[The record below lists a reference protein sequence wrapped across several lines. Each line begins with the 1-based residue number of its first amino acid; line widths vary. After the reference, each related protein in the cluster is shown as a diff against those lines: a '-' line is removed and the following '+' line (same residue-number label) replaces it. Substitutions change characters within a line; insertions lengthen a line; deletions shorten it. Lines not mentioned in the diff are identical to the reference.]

1 MKEAKTIQPGATTSL
16 PVEVREGERPSAVI
30 SRGVAMP
37 AHQVRDAIKQ
47 AVARGQLTEE
57 DGEEIFWLYSYAQEY
72 HLKEADLAAKM
83 GAYDKNTL
91 YQVFRGSYGVYK
103 DGKAASWAGIV
114 KAIRLFKSVELE
126 EMKKKNIGIIDTEVK
141 QTVFRACQA
150 ALNDGMPAFIY
161 GASQI
166 GKTTALMEFQRLN
179 NHGRTVY
186 LRMGSGWTRPRLVR
200 ELALKFGNGVK
211 ATKCW
216 ALEDAIFGSLTRYNL
231 LIIDEFHLALETSSE
246 ASAKAIME
254 FIREVYDRTGCG
266 LVLSG
271 TKVGIEGIEAGKN
284 RLLFDQLRR
293 RGVVKVVLPD
303 APPVRDINQ
312 IARTFELPLPTGDD
326 LKRVKALIAAR
337 GLGVFLKYL
346 QKAYAVTKKQKEE
359 LSWGAFAKVA
369 NGYLALANMKTETY

>member
-1 MKEAKTIQPGATTSL
+1 MNEETKTREREQLPTVEAVPG
-16 PVEVREGERPSAVI
+16 EKHSAVI
-30 SRGVAMP
+30 VRGIAMP
-37 AHQVRDAIKQ
+37 AHQVRAAIAQ
-47 AVARGQLTEE
+47 AVARGQLSEE
-57 DGEEIFWLYSYAQEY
+57 DGEEVFWLYSYAQEY

-91 YQVFRGSYGVYK
+91 YQVFRGMYGVYR
-103 DGKAASWAGIV
+103 DGKASSWAGVV
-114 KAIRLFKSVELE
+114 KAIKAFKAVELE

-254 FIREVYDRTGCG
+254 FIREIYDRTGCG

-284 RLLFDQLRR
+284 KLLFDQLRR

-312 IARTFELPLPTGDD
+312 IARTFELPLPTGED
-326 LKRVKALIAAR
+326 LKRVKALIQAR

-346 QKAYAVTKKQKEE
+346 QKAYAVTRKTKSP
-359 LSWGAFAKVA
+359 LTWDAFAKVA
-369 NGYLALANMKTETY
+369 NGYLALANMRTEAY

>member
-1 MKEAKTIQPGATTSL
+1 MNEKPAESEKH
-16 PVEVREGERPSAVI
+16 AVANT
-30 SRGVAMP
+30 RGILMP
-37 AHQVRDAIKQ
+37 AHQVREAIKQ

-72 HLKEADLAAKM
+72 HLKEGDLAAKM
-83 GAYDKNTL
+83 GVYDKNTL

-103 DGKAASWAGIV
+103 DGKASSWSGVV
-114 KAIRLFKSVELE
+114 KAIRAFKAVELE

-179 NHGRTVY
+179 NHGKTIY

-211 ATKCW
+211 AKRSW
-216 ALEDAIFGSLTRYNL
+216 MLEDAIFGSLTRYNL
-231 LIIDEFHLALETSSE
+231 LIIDEFHLALETSTD
-246 ASAKAIME
+246 ASAKAMME
-254 FIREVYDRTGCG
+254 FVREVYDRTGCG
-266 LVLSG
+266 LVMSS
-271 TKVGIEGIEAGKN
+271 TKVGLAGLESGKN
-284 RLLFDQLRR
+284 QLLFDQLRR

-303 APPVRDINQ
+303 VPPVRDINT
-312 IARTFELPLPTGDD
+312 IARSFDLPLPAGE
-326 LKRVKALIAAR
+326 LLAGIKQLVKTR
-337 GLGVFLKYL
+337 GLGVFIKYL
-346 QKAYAVTKKQKEE
+346 QKSYAVCRKAKSE
-359 LSWGAFAKVA
+359 LSWDAYRKVV
-369 NGYLALANMKTETY
+369 NGYLALGAMKSEY

>member
-1 MKEAKTIQPGATTSL
+1 
-16 PVEVREGERPSAVI
+16 
-30 SRGVAMP
+30 
-37 AHQVRDAIKQ
+37 
-47 AVARGQLTEE
+47 
-57 DGEEIFWLYSYAQEY
+57 
-72 HLKEADLAAKM
+72 
-83 GAYDKNTL
+83 
-91 YQVFRGSYGVYK
+91 
-103 DGKAASWAGIV
+103 
-114 KAIRLFKSVELE
+114 
-126 EMKKKNIGIIDTEVK
+126 
-141 QTVFRACQA
+141 
-150 ALNDGMPAFIY
+150 
-161 GASQI
+161 
-166 GKTTALMEFQRLN
+166 MEFQRLN

-254 FIREVYDRTGCG
+254 FIREIYDRTGCG

-284 RLLFDQLRR
+284 KLLFDQLRR

-303 APPVRDINQ
+303 APPLRDINQ

-346 QKAYAVTKKQKEE
+346 QKAFAVTKKQKEE

-369 NGYLALANMKTETY
+369 NGYLALANMKTEAY

>member
-1 MKEAKTIQPGATTSL
+1 MNETTTIQPEL
-16 PVEVREGERPSAVI
+16 PVVEAAPGEKHSAVI
-30 SRGVAMP
+30 ARGISMP
-37 AHQVRDAIKQ
+37 PHQVREAIKQ
-47 AVARGQLTEE
+47 AVSRGQLSEE

-72 HLKEADLAAKM
+72 HLKESDLAAKM

-103 DGKAASWAGIV
+103 DGRSSSWNGIV
-114 KAIRLFKSVELE
+114 KSIRAFKAVELE
-126 EMKKKNIGIIDTEVK
+126 EMKKKNIGVIDTEVK
-141 QTVFRACQA
+141 ETVFDCCDA
-150 ALNDGMPAFIY
+150 ALSDGWPVFIY
-161 GASQI
+161 GNSQI
-166 GKTTALMEFQRLN
+166 GKTTALVEYKRLH
-179 NHGRTVY
+179 NHGRTWY
-186 LRMGSGWTRPRLVR
+186 IRLDSGWTRTRFVR
-200 ELALKFGNGVK
+200 ELAQMLGNGVK

>member
-1 MKEAKTIQPGATTSL
+1 MKEETT
-16 PVEVREGERPSAVI
+16 PDKHAVANT
-30 SRGVAMP
+30 RGILMP
-37 AHQVRDAIKQ
+37 AHQVRVAIGQ
-47 AVARGQLTEE
+47 AVARGQLSEE
-57 DGEEIFWLYSYAQEY
+57 DGEEIYWLYSYAQEY
-72 HLKEADLAAKM
+72 HLREGDLAAKM
-83 GAYDKNTL
+83 GMYDKNTL

-103 DGKAASWAGIV
+103 DGTVSSWAGVV
-114 KAIRLFKSVELE
+114 KAIKAFKAVELE
-126 EMKKKNIGIIDTEVK
+126 EMKKKNSGIIDTEVK

-200 ELALKFGNGVK
+200 ELALRFGNGVK

-231 LIIDEFHLALETSSE
+231 LISDEFHLALETSSE

-271 TKVGIEGIEAGKN
+271 TKVGIVGIEAGKN
-284 RLLFDQLRR
+284 KLLFDQLRR
-293 RGVVKVVLPD
+293 RGLVKLVLPD
-303 APPVRDINQ
+303 VPRKTDVNRFAREFSLPAP
-312 IARTFELPLPTGDD
+312 AGELFDGVKTI
-326 LKRVKALIAAR
+326 LKRY
-337 GLGVFLKYL
+337 GLGMYVKYL
-346 QKAYAVTKKQKEE
+346 RKAD
-359 LSWGAFAKVA
+359 
-369 NGYLALANMKTETY
+369 ALARDAKETMTWDHFKAVADGYAGLARIGNDY